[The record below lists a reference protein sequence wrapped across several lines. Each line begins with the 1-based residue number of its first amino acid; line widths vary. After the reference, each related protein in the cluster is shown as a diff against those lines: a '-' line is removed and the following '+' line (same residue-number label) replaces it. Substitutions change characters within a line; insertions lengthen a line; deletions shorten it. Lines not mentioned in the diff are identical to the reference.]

1 MKNVLSDDKIYFSP
15 GQLVQL
21 RQPLANKPVMVVH
34 RVERSIMRKEN
45 GRDVLKGVKCRWFTD
60 NGFLQEAIFSTKDL
74 EIING

>member
-1 MKNVLSDDKIYFSP
+1 MI
-15 GQLVQL
+15 
-21 RQPLANKPVMVVH
+21 VH